1 MVNDDKRQPLLDVSL
16 SGGTEGQRADVKR
29 VLANL
34 REPRVGVVEES
45 NEPVSPNW
53 KLGREPAARIVI
65 LGDARE
71 EWPQRLA
78 AHSGQN
84 GRPFTIALVPDHAF
98 DVSRAAIR
106 AGADDVLPLPL
117 DSDAMLRCL
126 AKASEL
132 RKTDET
138 DAAGAVCSIVSL
150 SGGVGVTSLALGL
163 GLCLRGRFEKKTVL
177 VDLDLQAAPLA
188 VLLNVEPEHTIAE
201 LADPTSAIDS
211 IRLEGALSKTAS
223 GLYLLPPP
231 MRIEEGELV
240 SASTLGDTVDVL
252 RHMFDVV
259 LVDCGSCV
267 SEGTITV
274 WERCQYIFYILTQSV
289 TGVRS
294 AQRFLD
300 LYRRLELRD
309 TQVQF
314 ALNRY
319 DPKHP
324 LTIKEIAAA
333 LGDQIVAVLPR
344 DYRGFAGVEAGGEV
358 LWAGMDQ
365 ELRSQLSLLAGRVL
379 GVKEGGASRPGL
391 LSRIAAAVWSQG

>member
-1 MVNDDKRQPLLDVSL
+1 M
-16 SGGTEGQRADVKR
+16 
-29 VLANL
+29 
-34 REPRVGVVEES
+34 VEES